1 MTSRCRGYGYGVY
14 CGPRRLLLFTVTARV
29 ARQNYFLFTV
39 AVRVARLNEIFQNRI
54 NLNTT

>member
-1 MTSRCRGYGYGVY
+1 MDMGFTVVLGAHF
-14 CGPRRLLLFTVTARV
+14 LFTVTARV

-39 AVRVARLNEIFQNRI
+39 TVRVARLNEIFRNRI